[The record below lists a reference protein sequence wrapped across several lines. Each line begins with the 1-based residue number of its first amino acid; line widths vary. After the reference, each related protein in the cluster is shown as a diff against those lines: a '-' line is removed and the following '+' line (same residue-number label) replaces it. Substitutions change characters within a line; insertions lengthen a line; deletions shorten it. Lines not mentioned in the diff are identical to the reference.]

1 MRKKKKKRRYVTYRA
16 QAKKRPRLSMRFIA
30 KWSVFAFILIVTA
43 VAYVWQQNTKIT
55 LGYRINELER
65 NILAAGNEEL
75 KLRAKLVRLQRPDWL
90 SEEVN
95 ARALG
100 LQTISPKQRL
110 TLATPR
116 PLELPPAKR
125 EAARYPHAAPRTVG
139 KVAGPGFRPGAPA
152 PHGESSVLKQRR

>member
-1 MRKKKKKRRYVTYRA
+1 MRKKKYVTYKA
-16 QAKKRPRLSMRFIA
+16 QAKKKPRLSMRFIA
-30 KWSVFAFILIVTA
+30 KWSVFAFVLIVTA

-65 NILAAGNEEL
+65 DIQAAGNEEL

-90 SEEVN
+90 WEEVS

-100 LQTISPKQRL
+100 LQAISPSQRM

-125 EAARYPHAAPRTVG
+125 KAARYPHAAPRTVG
-139 KVAGPGFRPGAPA
+139 KVAGPGFSPGAPA
-152 PHGESSVLKQRR
+152 PQRESSVLKQRR